1 MSFII
6 FWKLA
11 SCRQYS
17 FFKGQERKEPV
28 LSTLT
33 KILIVLLSLFSI
45 YLCATVVTY
54 VGASRNYKAE
64 YEQQRNELSAIKEK
78 NRSYEQEIAD
88 KKRQLDE
95 FGLKSDSEISK
106 LKTEKTQLEQE
117 MKNAKNA
124 QLAADEKIASLT
136 AAALNFEKAVG
147 GMEDSLKQ
155 TRAELDSARAENV
168 KLSKNLNEITANLEE
183 KMAQLASVDTE
194 KKRLLEEKAKLE
206 QSAAGST
213 GGKASEQPI
222 TQMPD
227 SATAATE
234 VSADVKLQGV
244 VTAVE
249 GSLTTLSI
257 GSADGVTA
265 GMIFHVVRQDNFICD
280 IKITEVDTEASA
292 GTIQLLQ
299 QQPKVG
305 DIASTAW

>member
-1 MSFII
+1 M
-6 FWKLA
+6 
-11 SCRQYS
+11 
-17 FFKGQERKEPV
+17 
-28 LSTLT
+28 STLT
-33 KILIVLLSLFSI
+33 KILIVLVSVFSI
-45 YLCATVVTY
+45 FLCGVIVVY
-54 VGASRNYKAE
+54 VGSSTNYKAA
-64 YEQQRNELSAIKEK
+64 YEQQGNEFSAVKEQNRNL
-78 NRSYEQEIAD
+78 EQEVAD

-117 MKNAKNA
+117 MKNVKNA
-124 QLAADEKIASLT
+124 QLAAEEKVASLT

-155 TRAELDSARAENV
+155 TRAELDSSRAENV
-168 KLSKNLNEITANLEE
+168 KLSKNLDEVTASLEE
-183 KMAQLASVDTE
+183 KIAQLASVDT
-194 KKRLLEEKAKLE
+194 KNKMLLEEKAKLE
-206 QSAAGST
+206 QPL
-213 GGKASEQPI
+213 GGKTLEQPV

-227 SATAATE
+227 SAAPAVETPSE
-234 VSADVKLQGV
+234 LKLQGIV
-244 VTAVE
+244 SAVE

-257 GSADGVTA
+257 GSADGVA
-265 GMIFHVVRQDNFICD
+265 VGMIFHVVREDNFICD

>member
-1 MSFII
+1 
-6 FWKLA
+6 
-11 SCRQYS
+11 
-17 FFKGQERKEPV
+17 
-28 LSTLT
+28 
-33 KILIVLLSLFSI
+33 LLSLFSI

-54 VGASRNYKAE
+54 VGTSRNYKAA
-64 YEQQRNELSAIKEK
+64 YEQQSSEFSAMKEK
-78 NRSYEQEIAD
+78 DKSLEQEVAD

-95 FGLKSDSEISK
+95 FGLKSDTEISK
-106 LKTEKTQLEQE
+106 LKTDKTGLEQE
-117 MKNAKNA
+117 LKNTKNA
-124 QLAADEKIASLT
+124 QLAAEEKVASLT

-183 KMAQLASVDTE
+183 KMAQLASVDAE
-194 KKRLLEEKAKLE
+194 KKRLLEEKANLE
-206 QSAAGST
+206 QTST
-213 GGKASEQPI
+213 GGSKGGAGPV
-222 TQMPD
+222 TQVPD

-257 GSADGVTA
+257 GSADGVAA

>member
-1 MSFII
+1 
-6 FWKLA
+6 
-11 SCRQYS
+11 
-17 FFKGQERKEPV
+17 

-33 KILIVLLSLFSI
+33 KILIVLVSIFSI
-45 YLCATVVTY
+45 FLCGIIVVY
-54 VGASRNYKAE
+54 VGSSTNYKAA
-64 YEQQRNELSAIKEK
+64 YEQQGSEFSAMKEK
-78 NRSYEQEIAD
+78 DRKLEQDIAD

-95 FGLKSDSEISK
+95 FGIKSDSEISK

-117 MKNAKNA
+117 LKNTKNA
-124 QLAADEKIASLT
+124 QLAAEEKVASLT

-155 TRAELDSARAENV
+155 TRAELDSARTENV

-206 QSAAGST
+206 KTSSGAAV
-213 GGKASEQPI
+213 EQPV

-227 SATAATE
+227 SATAAAET
-234 VSADVKLQGV
+234 SADVKLQGV

-257 GSADGVTA
+257 GSADGVVA

-280 IKITEVDTEASA
+280 IKITEVDTEAAA

>member
-1 MSFII
+1 
-6 FWKLA
+6 
-11 SCRQYS
+11 
-17 FFKGQERKEPV
+17 

-33 KILIVLLSLFSI
+33 KILIVLVSIFSI
-45 YLCATVVTY
+45 FLCGIIVVY
-54 VGASRNYKAE
+54 VGMSTNYKAA
-64 YEQQRNELSAIKEK
+64 YEQQGNDFSAMKEK
-78 NRSYEQEIAD
+78 DRKLEQDIAD
-88 KKRQLDE
+88 KTRQLNE
-95 FGLKSDSEISK
+95 FGIKSDTEISK
-106 LKTEKTQLEQE
+106 LKTEKTQLEQD
-117 MKNAKNA
+117 MKNTKNA
-124 QLAADEKIASLT
+124 QLAAEEKVASLT

-183 KMAQLASVDTE
+183 KMAQLASLDTE

-206 QSAAGST
+206 QTATGST
-213 GGKASEQPI
+213 GGVKVEPPI
-222 TQMPD
+222 TQVPD
-227 SATAATE
+227 SATAAAETP
-234 VSADVKLQGV
+234 ADVKLQGV

-257 GSADGVTA
+257 GSADGVGV